1 MRVGRILLII
11 FGAIGV
17 LVGISALAGGGV
29 LTWAYGTQRDDQGF
43 FNTRTERFT
52 TTTHAITSE
61 GVQVVDEWP
70 LDGNFG
76 TIRLRVTPQNAAQP
90 VFVGIARTRDLDRYL
105 ADTGYDEVRDL
116 QLDPFRVDYRRADGA
131 APPTPPGDQ
140 VFWEARVDGAGTQT
154 LTWDVEGGDW
164 TALVMNADG
173 TAGVEFDAS
182 VGGKISWL
190 IWVTVGLLAFGLL
203 SVAGGVLMIVLGS
216 RSGGAGPAAPSGT
229 ETRTATPTSTAMADG
244 EGPADRYPVHL
255 TGELT
260 EPLSRWLWLV
270 KWFLAI
276 PHYVVL
282 AFLWLAFF
290 ITTLIAFFAILFTG
304 RYPRGIF
311 DFNVGVLRWNWRVA
325 FYTFSALGTDR
336 YPPFSLEAVGYP
348 ATLDVDY
355 PERLSQGLVLVKSW
369 LLAIPHL
376 IIVGLLV
383 GGIGWFADDAGW
395 GGAAWWVAPL
405 GGGLIGILTVIAGV
419 VLLFT
424 GRYPRDIFDLLI
436 GLNRWV
442 YRVYAYIGLMR
453 DEYPPFRLDR

>member
-11 FGAIGV
+11 FGALGL
-17 LVGISALAGGGV
+17 LVGLGSLAGGGA
-29 LTWAYGTQRDDQGF
+29 LTWAHGTQRDDEGF
-43 FNTRTERFT
+43 FNTRTELFT

-61 GVQVVDEWP
+61 GVQVLNEWP
-70 LDGNFG
+70 LDGDFG
-76 TIRLRVTPQNAAQP
+76 TIRIRVTPQDTERA

-105 ADTGYDEVRDL
+105 ADTSYDEVRDI
-116 QLDPFRVDYRRADGA
+116 QLDPFRVQYRNFAGA

-140 VFWEARVDGAGTQT
+140 VFWETRVEGTGTQS

-164 TALVMNADG
+164 TAVVMNADG
-173 TAGVEFDAS
+173 APGVAFDAS
-182 VGGKISWL
+182 VSGKISWL
-190 IWVTVGLLAFGLL
+190 IWVAVGLLAFGVL
-203 SVAGGVLMIVLGS
+203 SVAGGVIMIVLGT
-216 RSGGAGPAAPSGT
+216 RSGGGPAAP
-229 ETRTATPTSTAMADG
+229 TAPEARMGVAA
-244 EGPADRYPVHL
+244 PAAEATDDRYPVHV
-255 TGELT
+255 TGVLT

-311 DFNVGVLRWNWRVA
+311 DFNVGVLRWNWRVG

-336 YPPFSLEAVGYP
+336 YPPFSLEAGDYP

-355 PERLSQGLVLVKSW
+355 PERLSRGLVLVKSW

-376 IIVGLLV
+376 IIVGILV
-383 GGIGWFADDAGW
+383 GGAGWLVNDAGW
-395 GGAAWWVAPL
+395 GAAWWVAPL

-424 GRYPRDIFDLLI
+424 GRYPRDIFDLLM
-436 GLNRWV
+436 GFNRWV

>member
-1 MRVGRILLII
+1 MRVGRVLLII

-17 LVGISALAGGGV
+17 LVGIGALGGGGV
-29 LTWAYGTQRDDQGF
+29 LSWAYGTQRDDQGF
-43 FNTRTERFT
+43 FNTRTEPFT
-52 TTTHAITSE
+52 STAHAITSE
-61 GVQVVDEWP
+61 GVQVLDEWP
-70 LDGNFG
+70 LDGNLG
-76 TIRLRVTPQNAAQP
+76 TIRLRVTPRDTERP
-90 VFVGIARTRDLDRYL
+90 VFAGIARTRDLARYL
-105 ADTGYDEVRDL
+105 SDTSYDEVRDIE
-116 QLDPFRVDYRRADGA
+116 LDPFRVEYRRFAGA

-140 VFWEARVDGAGTQT
+140 TFWETRVSGTGTQT

-164 TALVMNADG
+164 TAVVMNADG
-173 TAGVEFDAS
+173 AAGVEFDAS

-190 IWVTVGLLAFGLL
+190 IWVIVGLFAFGVL
-203 SVAGGVLMIVLGS
+203 SVVGGVIMIVLGT
-216 RSGGAGPAAPSGT
+216 RSGGGPPLPAGAEAPTAVATPAA
-229 ETRTATPTSTAMADG
+229 AD
-244 EGPADRYPVHL
+244 DRYPVHL
-255 TGELT
+255 TGVLT

-336 YPPFSLEAVGYP
+336 YPPFSLEVTDYP

-355 PERLSQGLVLVKSW
+355 PERLSRGLVLVKSW

-376 IIVGLLV
+376 IIVSLLV
-383 GGIGWFADDAGW
+383 GGFGWFVTDAGW
-395 GGAAWWVAPL
+395 QAAWWVAPL

-424 GRYPRDIFDLLI
+424 GRYPRDIFGLLI

-442 YRVYAYIGLMR
+442 YRVYAYIALMR
-453 DEYPPFRLDR
+453 DEYPPFRLDQ